1 MHPDRLTLEWAVF
14 GRLRVWYD
22 NDRAQQAHDPII
34 GYVGVRTR
42 FGSKSVEIRLPLS
55 QAAERESPT
64 AERKVTDAMSGPQQ
78 EEQAQQAAQPT
89 EAEHLAAVP
98 AQSARRD
105 RSVYFRR
112 RLLDFGHIQ
121 AGSLVEK
128 KVDLC
133 NRLYEPVVVYLSD
146 PKLPFILTHNEIHI
160 RPRSYVRVP
169 VRFLPVERREFNVNL
184 MAQTSDG
191 NALFWVELKGT
202 AH

>member
-1 MHPDRLTLEWAVF
+1 LGLLFDRLHVC
-14 GRLRVWYD
+14 YD
-22 NDRAQQAHDPII
+22 DGQAERAHDPII
-34 GYVGVRTR
+34 GYVGVRSR
-42 FGSKSVEIRLPLS
+42 FGSKSVEVRLPLMQS
-55 QAAERESPT
+55 SERESPAT
-64 AERKVTDAMSGPQQ
+64 ERKVAEPAPAPR
-78 EEQAQQAAQPT
+78 EEAPRPVQRT
-89 EAEHLAAVP
+89 ETEHVVIAP
-98 AQSARRD
+98 APPVQSARRD

-169 VRFLPVERREFNVNL
+169 VRFLPVERKQFDVNL

-191 NALFWVELKGT
+191 KSLFWIELKGT